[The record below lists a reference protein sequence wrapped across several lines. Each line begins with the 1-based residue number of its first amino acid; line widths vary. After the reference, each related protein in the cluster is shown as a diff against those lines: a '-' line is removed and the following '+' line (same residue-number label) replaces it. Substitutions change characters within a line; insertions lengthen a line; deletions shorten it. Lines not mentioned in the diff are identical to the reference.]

1 MDLNIKL
8 QGLKYNLEKVW
19 GGVVKRPSPTIFWKF
34 LIYFSI
40 GKSME

>member
-19 GGVVKRPSPTIFWKF
+19 GVVKIPSPTIFWKF